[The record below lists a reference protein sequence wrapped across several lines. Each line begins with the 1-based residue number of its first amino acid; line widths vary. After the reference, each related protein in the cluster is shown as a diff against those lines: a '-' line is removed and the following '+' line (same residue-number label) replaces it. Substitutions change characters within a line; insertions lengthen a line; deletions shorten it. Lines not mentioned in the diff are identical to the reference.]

1 MDFANAPSPFESF
14 NARALE
20 PKQVAKTFIP
30 PGQFDQLV
38 LRAHN
43 LVIGPRGSGKTTLLK
58 MLQVP
63 ALEAWPHESAASYRE
78 RVDFTGVFI
87 SSDITW
93 SAQLRA
99 LVSRGFESDHAELF
113 VVAAFSTS
121 VFKSLTEALAYRS
134 VRTVGTETRYR
145 PLAVASDLESA
156 LARELA
162 DALALDLRVPSLM
175 GVRAALGARLNRL
188 QQLAS
193 AEQTRGGDGRAER
206 LAEMSELH
214 IGFLPGVSAYLDR
227 IEMFLPDAA
236 GERWALLFDELELA
250 PKAVRDTLLSSL
262 RSVDDRLLFK
272 LSVSPYNEDLSVL
285 ESALSAMPGH
295 DYEEV
300 VLTYGRKEDAYEF
313 CERLFVSLLD
323 DRLQTQNIAG
333 HTLGRSQFDT
343 EVDEWRDL
351 GTAYRPNS
359 RLGRR
364 LKKLADG
371 DTTFRAY
378 LAKNDIQLASLQQVG
393 SGERAAEVRKVTSL
407 AAVRLAFR
415 TTDDEFKRTRK
426 RFRGGRAPQVYA
438 GASSLFAMVEGNPR
452 WLIAV
457 SLRMLAEQTDAGV
470 VRPAVQVREVS
481 RAVARF
487 RALLR
492 TIPVEAGP
500 KGTQRGLLSVVD
512 RVGEYIFREV
522 VVDPFNPDP
531 VGSFTVDSHAPPWL
545 LDTIGRALNAGAL
558 IYVPDRAGEMLLSSL
573 RGKRFRLSY
582 LFAPHFRIPIRL
594 GRAVSISHIL
604 QQSGIAQ
611 RDLFGQEDV
620 AYDTER

>member
-1 MDFANAPSPFESF
+1 MTVIAPAPSPFESF

-58 MLQVP
+58 MLQGP
-63 ALEAWPHESAASYRE
+63 ALETWRHESAESYRQ
-78 RVDFTGVFI
+78 RIDFTGVFI

-93 SAQLRA
+93 SAQLKA
-99 LVSRGFESDHAELF
+99 LVARGFEPDHAELF

-121 VFKSLTEALAYRS
+121 VFKSLTEALAYRC
-134 VRTVGTETRYR
+134 VAADGDEIRYR
-145 PLAVASDLESA
+145 PLEVPSDVESA
-156 LARELA
+156 LARELV
-162 DALALDLRVPSLM
+162 DALAVDLRVPSLM

-188 QQLAS
+188 QQIAS
-193 AEQTRGGDGRAER
+193 SEQTRGSDGRAER
-206 LAEMSELH
+206 LADTPELH
-214 IGFLPGVSAYLDR
+214 TGFLPGVSAYLDR
-227 IEMFLPDAA
+227 VEMVVPHAA

-250 PKAVRDTLLSSL
+250 PRAVRDTLLSSL

-272 LSVSPYNEDLSVL
+272 LSVSPYNEDLAVL

-300 VLTYGRKEDAYEF
+300 VLTYGRKEEAYEF
-313 CERLFVSLLD
+313 CERLFVSLVD
-323 DRLQTQNIAG
+323 DRLQTPGIAEQI
-333 HTLGRSQFDT
+333 LGRSEFET
-343 EVDEWRDL
+343 EAEEWRDL

-364 LKKLADG
+364 LKRLAEADKS
-371 DTTFRAY
+371 FRAY
-378 LAKNDIQLASLQQVG
+378 LAKNRIQVDNLEQVG
-393 SGERAAEVRKVTSL
+393 SGERAAEVRKITSL

-415 TTDDEFKRTRK
+415 TTDGEFERTKKRIRA
-426 RFRGGRAPQVYA
+426 GRAPQVYA

-457 SLRMLAEQTDAGV
+457 SLRMLAEQTEAGV

-500 KGTQRGLLSVVD
+500 TGTQRGLLSVVD
-512 RVGEYIFREV
+512 RVGEYIFRDV
-522 VVDPFNPDP
+522 VVDNFTPDP
-531 VGSFTVDSHAPPWL
+531 VGTFTVDSHAPPWL
-545 LDTIGRALNAGAL
+545 LDTIGRALNAGAF

-582 LFAPHFRIPIRL
+582 LFSPHYRIPIRL

-604 QQSGIAQ
+604 QHSGIAQ
-611 RDLFGQEDV
+611 RDLFDQEDPPK
-620 AYDTER
+620 